1 MKNVKRNLVVSLFS
15 FLMFLMMNI
24 ELSGMSGCTADDPG
38 ECVSACSTGTP
49 CCVGY
54 SPNCTEGIDKRWI
67 DCGDGHMSC
76 PIDVE

>member
-38 ECVSACSTGTP
+38 NVYQPALLELLVVWDIVQIVLKVLIKGGLTVVMVICHAL
-49 CCVGY
+49 
-54 SPNCTEGIDKRWI
+54 
-67 DCGDGHMSC
+67 
-76 PIDVE
+76 